1 MDKKEFFEPEVKV
14 VELDA
19 REIICMSG
27 DVPGGGEGEENNPE
41 DDM

>member
-19 REIICMSG
+19 REIICMS
-27 DVPGGGEGEENNPE
+27 VGGGDIKEGDEEW
-41 DDM
+41 